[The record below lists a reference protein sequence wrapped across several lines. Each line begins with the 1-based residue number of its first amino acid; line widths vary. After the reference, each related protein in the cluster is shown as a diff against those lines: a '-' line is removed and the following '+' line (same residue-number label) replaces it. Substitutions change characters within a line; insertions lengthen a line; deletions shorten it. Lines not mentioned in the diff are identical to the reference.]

1 MDQKILFIIIIFFS
15 LTNSY
20 PEVISKIFMGLFYL
34 IIILYLIKNIYPD
47 FHKNIIKLLINIL
60 EENYYLSEVA
70 SFILSLFYTKPEQK
84 YKFSKNPSHSLS
96 STKGSGSLKSHSA
109 KASGLNNLDDDNNE
123 YEEELDKYQ
132 HYNLM
137 DSSVNYK
144 ANRGQTEETLQGS
157 LNFIPRQE

>member
-20 PEVISKIFMGLFYL
+20 PDVISKIFMGLFYL

-84 YKFSKNPSHSLS
+84 YTFPKKPSSQSLS
-96 STKGSGSLKSHSA
+96 STKESGSLKSGSA
-109 KASGLNNLDDDNNE
+109 KNSGSELNNSEDND
-123 YEEELDKYQ
+123 ELDKYQ

-144 ANRGQTEETLQGS
+144 ANRGQTEETLRGS
-157 LNFIPRQE
+157 INFMPRQE